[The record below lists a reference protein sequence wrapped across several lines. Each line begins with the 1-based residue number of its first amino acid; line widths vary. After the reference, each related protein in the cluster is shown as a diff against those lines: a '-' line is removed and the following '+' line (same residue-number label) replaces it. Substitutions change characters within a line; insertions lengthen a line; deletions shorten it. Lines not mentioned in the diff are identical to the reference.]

1 MRLEKVTTSDGYE
14 IPFVVEGPDDGPG
27 LVFAHGLMGTGAM
40 QRMQLAPLV
49 DAGWKVVTFDQRGHG
64 DAAPVTGA
72 AGYDPVAMGADLWA
86 VADAAGLD
94 RCWIGGGSM
103 GAATSFRAAR
113 LQPKR
118 VEGLIQAVPALRD
131 AAHPMVFVFDA
142 IAGVLHDEGVE
153 GLITALRKLAASVGR
168 DESDE
173 VFLEE
178 LRSHDPE
185 SLELALRNVPRWIFD
200 DVPSAFAQL
209 GFRVVVIGWDNDP
222 IHPLQTAK
230 DIAAAAGVELI
241 ELDQVKVFTDRA
253 LLGRTL
259 LNSLAKTPA

>member
-1 MRLEKVTTSDGYE
+1 MERVKTSDGYE
-14 IPFVVEGPDDGPG
+14 IPFVVEGEDGGPS

-40 QRMQLAPLV
+40 QRLQLAPLV

-64 DAAPVTGA
+64 DATPVTDA

-94 RCWIGGGSM
+94 HCWIGGGSM

-113 LQPKR
+113 LHPER
-118 VEGLIQAVPALRD
+118 VEGLVQAVPALRD
-131 AAHPMVFVFDA
+131 EAHPMVFVFDA
-142 IAGVLHDEGVE
+142 AAGVLRDDGVD
-153 GLITALRKLAASVGR
+153 GLIAALRQLAASAGR

-173 VFLEE
+173 IFLEG
-178 LRSHDPE
+178 LRSHDPN
-185 SLELALRNVPRWIFD
+185 SLELALRNVPRWIFE
-200 DVPSAFAQL
+200 DVPSAFSEF
-209 GFRVVVIGWDNDP
+209 GFRVVAIGWDNDP

-230 DIAAAAGVELI
+230 DIATSAGVDLI
-241 ELDQVKVFTDRA
+241 ELDQVEVFTDRG

-259 LNSLAKTPA
+259 LDTLNRAPA

>member
-1 MRLEKVTTSDGYE
+1 MERVKTADGYE
-14 IPFVVEGPDDGPG
+14 IPFEVEGPDDGHG

-49 DAGWKVVTFDQRGHG
+49 EAGWKVVTFDQRGHG
-64 DAAPVTGA
+64 DATAVTDA
-72 AGYDPVAMGADLWA
+72 AGYDPVAMGADLWS

-103 GAATSFRAAR
+103 GAATSFRAAC
-113 LQPKR
+113 LQPDR

-131 AAHPMVFVFDA
+131 EPHPMIFVFDA
-142 IAGVLHDEGVE
+142 AAGVLHDGGID
-153 GLITALRKLAASVGR
+153 GLIAALRQLAASAGR

-173 VFLEE
+173 VFLEQ
-178 LRSHDPE
+178 LRSHDPN
-185 SLELALRNVPRWIFD
+185 SLELALRNVPRWILE
-200 DVPSAFAQL
+200 DVPSAFSEL
-209 GFRVVVIGWDNDP
+209 GFRVVVIGWDYDP

-230 DIAAAAGVELI
+230 DIASTAAVDLI
-241 ELDQVKVFTDRA
+241 ELDQVEAFTDRG

-259 LNSLAKTPA
+259 LDSLTKASA

>member
-1 MRLEKVTTSDGYE
+1 LEKVTTSDGYE
-14 IPFVVEGPDDGPG
+14 IPFVVEGDDSGPG

-40 QRMQLAPLV
+40 QRLQLAPLV

-64 DAAPVTGA
+64 HATPVTDA

-113 LQPKR
+113 LQPER

-131 AAHPMVFVFDA
+131 EAHAMVFGFDA
-142 IAGVLHDEGVE
+142 IAGVLHDSGID
-153 GLITALRKLAASVGR
+153 GLIAALRRLAASTGR

-178 LRSHDPE
+178 LRTHDPE
-185 SLELALRNVPRWIFD
+185 SLELALRNVPRWIIE
-200 DVPSAFAQL
+200 DVPSACSEL

-230 DIAAAAGVELI
+230 DIAAAARVELI
-241 ELDQVKVFTDRA
+241 ELDQVQAFTDRG

-259 LNSLAKTPA
+259 LGTLSRTPA